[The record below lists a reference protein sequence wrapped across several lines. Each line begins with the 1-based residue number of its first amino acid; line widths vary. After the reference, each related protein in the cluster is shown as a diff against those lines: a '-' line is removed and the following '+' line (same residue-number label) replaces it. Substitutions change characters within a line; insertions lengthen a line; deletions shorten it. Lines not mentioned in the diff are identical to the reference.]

1 MCCWILIGFAFAPRV
16 ALFLMWLFNDRISA
30 AFGGVLLPLAGFFL
44 MPWTTLIYVLVSPG
58 GLNIPDI
65 VLLVIAAG
73 ADLGVWGG
81 GAKKRHAGSSR
92 Q

>member
-1 MCCWILIGFAFAPRV
+1 
-16 ALFLMWLFNDRISA
+16 MWLFNDRISA

-58 GLNIPDI
+58 GLNILDI
-65 VLLVIAAG
+65 ILLVIAVG

-81 GAKKRHAGSSR
+81 GAKKRHDSSR